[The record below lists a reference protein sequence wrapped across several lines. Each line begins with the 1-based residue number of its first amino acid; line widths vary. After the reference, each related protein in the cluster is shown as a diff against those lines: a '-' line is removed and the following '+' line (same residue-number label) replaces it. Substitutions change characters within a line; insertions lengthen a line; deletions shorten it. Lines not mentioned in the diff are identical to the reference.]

1 MALLRSAARA
11 FRLRQHLEQ
20 QGQGR
25 LLARRPV
32 EGPSPRLLSSSVPT
46 ERHKCFPSSD
56 PRSRDMMEPKR
67 HVNEKKEDIYQ
78 RLSTQ
83 VDKILDGLDEHSRL
97 LKELE
102 A

>member
-1 MALLRSAARA
+1 M
-11 FRLRQHLEQ
+11 
-20 QGQGR
+20 
-25 LLARRPV
+25 PV
-32 EGPSPRLLSSSVPT
+32 VVHQNSNTNPFFMFLQ
-46 ERHKCFPSSD
+46 RHKCFPSSD

-78 RLSTQ
+78 RLSTK

-102 A
+102 VQIKNNNK